1 MCSNPMGAQTK
12 MNDISTTT
20 TTTNDDNVDTQSKR
34 SSWKTRL
41 LPNNRNS
48 SRREVSVEQEEQRPR
63 SEVAGLSE
71 QSTLPPQHESLPQ
84 QRNKSKKNWKGLR
97 NLLPKSASR
106 SDNLND
112 VEGNDMKTR
121 NGFDTWQDKAEKDR
135 ANEMM
140 LRKQQA
146 KERDGFC
153 RRVQAYDGQV
163 LTIEGKSAYEI
174 GNYLGGGVA
183 GVVYEGTRL
192 LPPEEYPIRQGEAVD
207 IAPPIKLAVTKPRMS
222 SSFICGDPS
231 TVDFEINRS
240 ALSRKS
246 TPSKKAHNSGSVDS
260 GCDEKIATDPSIDKT
275 KMAMDIAIETTASP
289 SMEAENVV
297 LVDHPDA
304 PSRSKHATKAA
315 TSTTQLFMEETV
327 AIKILNPVGF
337 RILPPEGTQNGVI
350 VKQGEPMPHKVE
362 KGELPMQAKHVWWLV
377 NPNSR
382 NLQTLQRY
390 NSKRKEGTLK
400 KSRDVD
406 RGSANRGLR
415 LSLVAAF
422 LDRKGLLRELPL
434 TRCIEIWGHVP
445 FDTTD
450 DDFEEMMDAIERINA
465 GESPSPLSSRLAN
478 RDSSQSLD
486 KLITPEKP
494 KLEDTIAMS
503 QVKTGL
509 YRAATTPRTTV
520 FCELLN
526 AYIAVPAVPPKYLRW
541 LRQRRS
547 ATKEIRNMMLIGR
560 HKNVVHLYEVLEYIQ
575 DSKSTMFLVLEL
587 VRGGELFDL
596 ISNSSSAGKKG
607 IDIKSEAMMRTFFQE
622 LASGIHYCHANGIAH
637 RDLKPENLLVHTGG
651 TENAL
656 TLKIADFGL
665 SATFGLPID
674 ERETVDSVASP
685 AISPFE
691 SPVRGD
697 GASLS
702 TLPTVESGFTAQHGA
717 TRSNS
722 FSNSISVISQ
732 QAIQYLT
739 CGNMEAVEWCGP
751 GGIAGAHHSLPS
763 PLKRMTSVVG
773 SPHYVAPEIILQ
785 SDEKGRKKKESKG
798 YDGTKADVWSAGVIL
813 YAMLYRSLPFG
824 EDLLRC
830 PRFQSFR
837 KWYDQ
842 ARKLGTRRASA
853 IAAMNP
859 SITEEEEAELLGPQ
873 WFFPSQTSAESR
885 DLIVAMLNPDP
896 YDRLSIE
903 FVLQHPWLS
912 AEDRSLPS

>member
-1 MCSNPMGAQTK
+1 
-12 MNDISTTT
+12 MNDIN
-20 TTTNDDNVDTQSKR
+20 TTTNDESGEVPSKR
-34 SSWKTRL
+34 PSWKARL
-41 LPNNRNS
+41 LPSNRNS
-48 SRREVSVEQEEQRPR
+48 SRRELSVERVEQRPR
-63 SEVAGLSE
+63 SEVAGTGDQTLLAS
-71 QSTLPPQHESLPQ
+71 QHASLPP

-97 NLLPKSASR
+97 NLLPKTPSR
-106 SDNLND
+106 SDKEHITN
-112 VEGNDMKTR
+112 GNDDECGVIGEKTKGR
-121 NGFDTWQDKAEKDR
+121 NGFDKWQDTAEKDR
-135 ANEMM
+135 AQEMM

-163 LTIEGKSAYEI
+163 LTIEGKAAYEI

-183 GVVYEGTRL
+183 GVVYEGIRL
-192 LPPEEYPIRQGEAVD
+192 LPSDEYPVRQGEAVE
-207 IAPPIKLAVTKPRMS
+207 IAPIKLPFAQPRMS
-222 SSFICGDPS
+222 SSFICGDPA

-240 ALSRKS
+240 TLSRKS
-246 TPSKKAHNSGSVDS
+246 TPSKKSHNSSSVESGS
-260 GCDEKIATDPSIDKT
+260 DEKIANDKT
-275 KMAMDIAIETTASP
+275 KMAMDMAIETTASP

-337 RILPPEGTQNGVI
+337 RILPTESTQNAVV
-350 VKQGEPMPHKVE
+350 VKQGEPMPQEVE
-362 KGELPMQAKHVWWLV
+362 KGELPMQEKHVWWLV

-422 LDRKGLLRELPL
+422 LDRKGSLRELPL
-434 TRCIEIWGHVP
+434 TRCIEIWGHIP
-445 FDTTD
+445 FDATD
-450 DDFEEMMDAIERINA
+450 DDFEEMMNAIERINA
-465 GESPSPLSSRLAN
+465 GESPSPMASRIVP
-478 RDSSQSLD
+478 RDSQSLEQ
-486 KLITPEKP
+486 LITPEKP
-494 KLEDTIAMS
+494 KLEDAVAMS

-509 YRAATTPRTTV
+509 YRAAVTSRTTI
-520 FCELLN
+520 FCEVLN
-526 AYIAVPAVPPKYLRW
+526 AYIAVPTVPPKYLRW

-560 HKNVVHLYEVLEYIQ
+560 HRNVVHLYEVLEYIQ

-596 ISNSSSAGKKG
+596 ISNSSNAGKKG
-607 IDIKSEAMMRTFFQE
+607 IDIESEVMMRNFFQE
-622 LASGIHYCHANGIAH
+622 LASGIHYCHVNGIAH
-637 RDLKPENLLVHTGG
+637 RDLKPENLLVHTGSN
-651 TENAL
+651 ENER

-665 SATFGLPID
+665 SATFGLAQD
-674 ERETVDSVASP
+674 EREFVDSVASP
-685 AISPFE
+685 SISPFE

-697 GASLS
+697 GSVS
-702 TLPTVESGFTAQHGA
+702 TLPTVESGFTAQHGG

-732 QAIQYLT
+732 QALQYLT
-739 CGNMEAVEWCGP
+739 CGNVETVEWCGP
-751 GGIAGAHHSLPS
+751 GGAAGAHHNLPS

-785 SDEKGRKKKESKG
+785 SDDKGRRRKESKG

-853 IAAMNP
+853 IAALNP
-859 SITEEEEAELLGPQ
+859 TITEEEEAELLGPQ

-903 FVLQHPWLS
+903 FVLQHPWFS
-912 AEDRSLPS
+912 A